1 LPKQPLKL
9 KNPCATQFRSDQTDA
24 MEKSPF
30 HAHIACA
37 TVSGAL
43 SITVSRSIAARLS
56 LTAQPGMRHIK
67 PLP

>member
-1 LPKQPLKL
+1 
-9 KNPCATQFRSDQTDA
+9 

-30 HAHIACA
+30 HVHIACA